1 VKLAPHLEADLILL
15 DAEQGSGEFLHPLAE
30 RIAAAREVPQRDDF
44 LAEVSKDLVENR
56 IEDVSLGHA
65 LLDEFDRMA
74 IAIAISGTS
83 FQAITIL
90 VLSPLKESGTHF
102 QVVSKLEG
110 MLQERAF
117 REALRSACTPEAVI
131 QVFER
136 EEAGEEESYVVLDE
150 REVLQELRTSA
161 HGLSEEEA
169 RKRLTECGSN
179 DLKKIGRTPVVSL
192 FLKNLVNLFA
202 ILLWIGGALA
212 FVARMPELGIA
223 IFGVILV
230 NAVFSFWQE
239 YKAERAVEALRQLIP
254 SSARV
259 IREGQEQRLLASLLV
274 PGDLILI
281 EAGDRISA
289 DARLIEASNLRI
301 DNSPLTGE
309 SKPVHKMAE
318 PVPVWRRF
326 LWVEIPNVVFAGTTV
341 VAGRGKAVVIATG
354 METEIGRIAQLT
366 QVLQPEVSP
375 IQHEMRHVTRVVAL
389 LAVAMGL
396 AFFVVGNLVA
406 RLTPLESFLFAI
418 GIIVANIPE
427 GLLPTLSLALA
438 MGVQRMAKRN
448 ALIKRLSAVETLGC
462 ATVICTDKT
471 GTLTLNEMKVVKL
484 WASGEILE
492 VPEGEVPLA
501 LASAGRSHPL
511 DRLLTAASLCNDA
524 KLVPASGTG
533 GFGFLGDP
541 TEGALLVFSAQSGFD
556 VEKASM
562 KYPRVFELPFEPIR
576 KRMTTIHRAPDGK
589 VMAFTKG
596 APRELLGLCRTARF
610 DGAVQ
615 MLAPDLRRSI
625 TLALDQLAAEGL
637 RVLAVAERELPVL
650 QEYAIDEVERD
661 LTFLGL
667 AGMMDPP
674 RPEVP
679 HAVELCRCAGI
690 RVIMITGDYGVTALA
705 VGRRIGLIRDGT
717 AKAIEGAELQ
727 QMSDDD
733 LRTILSE
740 EQVVFSRMTPEQKL
754 RIVTVLQGR
763 GEVVAVTGDG
773 VNDAPALR
781 KADIGIAM
789 GRRGTDVAREAAD
802 MVLLDDN
809 FASIVAA
816 VEEGR
821 AVYANIKKFVT
832 YIFASNVPE
841 IIPFLAFVLFR
852 IPLPLT
858 VMQILAVDLGTD
870 LVPALGLGA
879 EPPEPGI
886 MDRPPRPRDKRL
898 LDRRLLLRAYGFL
911 GALEAVACMA
921 GFFSVYLIQGWRPG
935 IPLAAS
941 GPLYIEAT
949 TMTLASIVFAQ
960 VGNVFACRTEREST
974 VRVGLLSNRLV
985 LVGIVVELTL
995 LVLFI
1000 QTPLLQRVFGVS
1012 PIHPYGWAVL
1022 LIFPC
1027 LLFLAEEGRKALVRR
1042 LGETSGG
1049 GSGKASVAQ
1058 GMA

>member
-15 DAEQGSGEFLHPLAE
+15 DAEQGSAGFLDPLAE
-30 RIAAAREVPQRDDF
+30 RIAAARAVPQRDDF
-44 LAEVSKDLVENR
+44 LGQIAKGLVENR

-65 LLDEFDRMA
+65 LLDKFDRMA
-74 IAIAISGTS
+74 IAIALAGTS
-83 FQAITIL
+83 SRPVFIL

-102 QVVSKLEG
+102 QIVSKLEG
-110 MLQERAF
+110 ILQAGAF
-117 REALRSACTPEAVI
+117 REALRSAHTPEAVI
-131 QVFER
+131 EVFAR
-136 EEAGEEESYVVLDE
+136 EEAGEEGGYVVLDE
-150 REVLQELRTSA
+150 REVLQELRTST
-161 HGLSEEEA
+161 HGLSDAEA
-169 RKRLTECGSN
+169 GNRLTECGFN
-179 DLKKIGRTPVVSL
+179 ELRKIGKRPVVGL
-192 FLKNLVNLFA
+192 FLQNLVNLFA

-212 FVARMPELGIA
+212 FVARMPELGVA
-223 IFGVILV
+223 IFAVVLV
-230 NAVFSFWQE
+230 NAGFSFWQE

-259 IREGQEQRLLASLLV
+259 IREGREQKVPASLLV

-281 EAGDRISA
+281 EVGDRISA

-309 SKPVHKMAE
+309 SKPVYKLAE

-326 LWVEIPNVVFAGTTV
+326 LWVEIPNVVFAGTMV

-354 METEIGRIAQLT
+354 METEIGRIARLT

-471 GTLTLNEMKVVKL
+471 GTLTMNEMTVVKL
-484 WASGEILE
+484 WTDGEILE
-492 VPEGEVPLA
+492 VPEGGVSHTR
-501 LASAGRSHPL
+501 ASAERSRPL
-511 DRLLTAASLCNDA
+511 DRLWTAASLCNDA
-524 KLVPASGTG
+524 KLVPAGGTG
-533 GFGFLGDP
+533 GCGFLGDP

-562 KYPRVFELPFEPIR
+562 RYPRLFELPFEPIR
-576 KRMTTIHRAPDGK
+576 KRMTTIHRAPDGT
-589 VMAFTKG
+589 MIAFTKG

-610 DGAVQ
+610 EGAVQ
-615 MLAPDLRRSI
+615 MLAPDLRTRI

-650 QEYAIDEVERD
+650 PEYAVDEVERD
-661 LTFLGL
+661 LTFIGL
-667 AGMMDPP
+667 VGMMDPP

-679 HAVELCRCAGI
+679 HAVELCRRAGI
-690 RVIMITGDYGVTALA
+690 RVIMITGDYGLTALA
-705 VGRRIGLIRDGT
+705 VGRRIGLIGDGA
-717 AKAIEGAELQ
+717 AKAVEGAELQ
-727 QMSDDD
+727 QMSDED
-733 LRTILSE
+733 LCTLLSE
-740 EQVVFSRMTPEQKL
+740 DQVVFSRMTPEQKL
-754 RIVTVLQGR
+754 RVVTVLQER
-763 GEVVAVTGDG
+763 GEIIAVTGDG
-773 VNDAPALR
+773 VNDAPALK

-789 GRRGTDVAREAAD
+789 GRRGTDVAREAAE

-841 IIPFLAFVLFR
+841 IVPFLAFVLFR

-879 EPPEPGI
+879 EAPEPGI
-886 MDRPPRPRDKRL
+886 MDRPPRPRDTRL

-921 GFFSVYLIQGWRPG
+921 AFLSVYLMQGWRPG
-935 IPLAAS
+935 LPLAAS

-949 TMTLASIVFAQ
+949 TMTLAAIVFAQ
-960 VGNVFACRTEREST
+960 VGNVFACRTERESALK
-974 VRVGLLSNRLV
+974 VGLLSNRLV

-995 LVLFI
+995 LVLLM

-1012 PIHPYGWAVL
+1012 AIHPVGWAVL

-1027 LLFLAEEGRKALVRR
+1027 LLFLAEEGRKALLRR
-1042 LGETSGG
+1042 S
-1049 GSGKASVAQ
+1049 AS
-1058 GMA
+1058 

>member
-1 VKLAPHLEADLILL
+1 MKLAPHLEADLILL
-15 DAEQGSGEFLHPLAE
+15 DAEQDSAGFLHPLAE

-44 LAEVSKDLVENR
+44 LGEISKDLVENR

-65 LLDEFDRMA
+65 LLDEFDRTA

-90 VLSPLKESGTHF
+90 ILSPLKESGTHF

-110 MLQERAF
+110 MLQARAF
-117 REALRSACTPEAVI
+117 REALRSARTPEALI
-131 QVFER
+131 QIFER
-136 EEAGEEESYVVLDE
+136 EEAGEEGGYVVLDE

-169 RKRLTECGSN
+169 RRRLTECGSN
-179 DLKKIGRTPVVSL
+179 DLKKIGRTPVVTL

-223 IFGVILV
+223 IFAVILV

-366 QVLQPEVSP
+366 QVLLPEVSP

-396 AFFVVGNLVA
+396 VFFVVGNLVA

-484 WASGEILE
+484 WASGEI
-492 VPEGEVPLA
+492 VEVPLA

-524 KLVPASGTG
+524 KLVPASGGG

-556 VEKASM
+556 LEKASI
-562 KYPRVFELPFEPIR
+562 KHPRVFELPFEPIR
-576 KRMTTIHRAPDGK
+576 KRMTTIHRAPDGR
-589 VMAFTKG
+589 VIAFTKG

-625 TLALDQLAAEGL
+625 TLALDQLAVEGL

-650 QEYAIDEVERD
+650 PEYAIDEVERD
-661 LTFLGL
+661 LIFLGL
-667 AGMMDPP
+667 VGMMDPP

-740 EQVVFSRMTPEQKL
+740 DQVVFSRMTPEQKL
-754 RIVTVLQGR
+754 RIVTVLQGG

-870 LVPALGLGA
+870 LVPALGLGV

-911 GALEAVACMA
+911 GALEAVACMV

-949 TMTLASIVFAQ
+949 TMTLASIVLAQ

-974 VRVGLLSNRLV
+974 LRVGLLGNRLV
-985 LVGIVVELTL
+985 LVGIAVELTL
-995 LVLFI
+995 LALFM
-1000 QTPLLQRVFGVS
+1000 QVPLFQRVFGLR
-1012 PIHPYGWAVL
+1012 PIHPHGWAVL

-1027 LLFLAEEGRKALVRR
+1027 LVFLAEEGRKAVVRR

-1049 GSGKASVAQ
+1049 GSGKASIAQ

>member
-30 RIAAAREVPQRDDF
+30 RIVAAREVPQRDDF

-274 PGDLILI
+274 PG
-281 EAGDRISA
+281 
-289 DARLIEASNLRI
+289 
-301 DNSPLTGE
+301 
-309 SKPVHKMAE
+309 E

-492 VPEGEVPLA
+492 VPGGEVPLA

-1000 QTPLLQRVFGVS
+1000 QTPLLQKVFGVS